1 MSKPIDF
8 RPVILAGG
16 SGTRFWPR
24 SRRARAKQVLALDG
38 ERSMIQ
44 QTVERLKPLAGLD
57 KTWIITNEY
66 LAHEIADQLPGLPAE
81 QIVQEPVA
89 RNTAPAC
96 GLAAFLIERQNPD
109 AVLGIFPSDHVIADE
124 PRFLKALQK
133 GIALAAAGDNIVVL
147 GIEPTARR
155 NRLRLHRDRRPDQGR
170 CPRCTCAA
178 LLRSPTR
185 TAPKSLWPPATTT
198 GTRACFCGRR
208 ARWPTPCAS
217 TCRRP
222 RRCSKAIAAAY
233 GTPQFDEVFRTLY
246 PKCENISV
254 DYAVLEPRS
263 AKGEHLSHLYC
274 LPAEFSWNDLGS
286 WASLYE
292 YQLETRLRGDAEG
305 NVADTGG
312 HLAIEA
318 SEQLHLQP
326 QEVRGPGRRGEP
338 GHRGHRRCAADRPP
352 RPLAG
357 CGQDREGAGTQR
369 AERADLRVRRISPGG
384 RERKEPRDGAQ
395 RNPGKAFQRN
405 PPRPVVAER
414 SGITTHHQDAVARS
428 PCPEA
433 PLGAPAPSCALYNS
447 WVTQRVL
454 LAGWGGDIARNN

>member
-44 QTVERLKPLAGLD
+44 QTLERLKPLAGLD

-66 LAHEIADQLPGLPAE
+66 LAQEIADQLPGLPRK
-81 QIVQEPVA
+81 QIVEEPCA

-96 GLAAFLIERQNPD
+96 GLAAFLIERENPN

-133 GIALAAAGDNIVVL
+133 AIALAAKGDNIVVL
-147 GIEPTARR
+147 GIEPLRAETGYGYIETGDLTKDDDALHVRRFTEKPNQNRAEEFVSAGNYYWNSGMFLWSARTLADAVR
-155 NRLRLHRDRRPDQGR
+155 EHLPE
-170 CPRCTCAA
+170 
-178 LLRSPTR
+178 
-185 TAPKSLWPPATTT
+185 TAPLLES
-198 GTRACFCGRR
+198 
-208 ARWPTPCAS
+208 
-217 TCRRP
+217 
-222 RRCSKAIAAAY
+222 IAAAF
-233 GTPQFDEVFRTLY
+233 GTPQFEEVFHALY

-292 YQLETRLRGDAEG
+292 YQLETRLRGDAVG
-305 NVADTGG
+305 NVAG
-312 HLAIEA
+312 
-318 SEQLHLQP
+318 S
-326 QEVRGPGRRGEP
+326 
-338 GHRGHRRCAADRPP
+338 RGHMALEATDNYIFSPKKFVALVGVENLVIVDTEDALLIVHRDHS
-352 RPLAG
+352 
-357 CGQDREGAGTQR
+357 QDVGKIVKELSLTGRS
-369 AERADLRVRRISPGG
+369 DLI
-384 RERKEPRDGAQ
+384 
-395 RNPGKAFQRN
+395 
-405 PPRPVVAER
+405 
-414 SGITTHHQDAVARS
+414 
-428 PCPEA
+428 
-433 PLGAPAPSCALYNS
+433 
-447 WVTQRVL
+447 
-454 LAGWGGDIARNN
+454 